1 MRSRLH
7 SLLRPLLFAA
17 AFLPLA
23 AFAGVT
29 TSPDPSPGTD
39 ADPSPFPLAKLLV
52 GALVFVAILLAT
64 HLFARHGMAA
74 WSIGRR
80 LRLGFGLV
88 LAVLAALGVESYL
101 SFHHALLDFRAFQ
114 AESRVAGR
122 TVRLLADFHEM
133 DLAMKDLA
141 LLRDQSRWQSYLEHR
156 EHFLHRLREVKTTQ
170 PDPAVVALIDTLE
183 KEAAAYHAK
192 AEQLRAAVTADDP
205 AAVLGLAA
213 ELGRFGFQIDRE
225 VTEVETHSLARLD
238 ADGRAMAADILHT
251 QTNIIW
257 LAVAALLLG
266 VGLSWILDR
275 SITRPLTLLAE
286 DLGKGA
292 DQTAAAA
299 GQVSASSQALAE
311 GASEQAASMEESSAS
326 LEELSSMTK
335 RNADHSADAQSVARA
350 ARDSAT
356 RGEEQIRAMK
366 AAMEEIQRSSREV
379 TAIIKTIDEIAFQT
393 NILALNA
400 AVEAAR
406 AGEHGAGFA
415 VVADE
420 VRALAQRSA
429 AAAKET
435 ASRIE
440 SSVAK
445 GRQGTEISGHVAEH
459 FAAIRQDILRL
470 DTLVTQ
476 IAEASAEQSQGL
488 TQLSQA
494 VGQIDQVTQK
504 NAGAAEETA
513 AAAEEL
519 HGQGQMLL
527 NAVRSLRTL
536 CGVAGEDTGTARNT
550 ARNAGK
556 PAAHPSES
564 AASPVPA

>member
-1 MRSRLH
+1 M
-7 SLLRPLLFAA
+7 
-17 AFLPLA
+17 
-23 AFAGVT
+23 AGVSAT
-29 TSPDPSPGTD
+29 PGPASADSD
-39 ADPSPFPLAKLLV
+39 ADPSLFPWDKLLA
-52 GALVFVAILLAT
+52 GALLLIALLLTT
-64 HLFARHGMAA
+64 HFFARHGMAA
-74 WSIGRR
+74 WSVGRR
-80 LRLGFGLV
+80 LRLGFGLI

-101 SFHHALLDFRAFQ
+101 SLHHALLDFRAYQ
-114 AESRVAGR
+114 NETRVMSGPA
-122 TVRLLADFHEM
+122 RLLADFHEM
-133 DLAMKDLA
+133 DLAIKDLA
-141 LLRDQSRWQSYLEHR
+141 LLREPDRWQTYLEHR
-156 EHFLHRLREVKTTQ
+156 EQLAHRLAEAKSSL
-170 PDPAVVALIDTLE
+170 PDPALVERVAVIE
-183 KEAAAYHAK
+183 KETTAFHAT
-192 AEQLRAAVTADDP
+192 AEKLHAAVTAND
-205 AAVLGLAA
+205 AETISALAA
-213 ELGRFGFQIDRE
+213 ELGRFGLQIDRE
-225 VTEVETHSLARLD
+225 VTELETLSLARLD
-238 ADGRAMAADILHT
+238 TDGRAMARDILQT
-251 QTNIIW
+251 QTNVIW
-257 LAVAALLLG
+257 LGVAALLLG
-266 VGLSWILDR
+266 AGLARILER
-275 SITRPLTLLAE
+275 SITRPLTALAQ
-286 DLGKGA
+286 DLGTGA

-335 RNADHSADAQSVARA
+335 RNAEHSADAQRVARA
-350 ARDSAT
+350 ARDSAGQ
-356 RGEEQIRAMK
+356 GEEQIRAMK
-366 AAMEEIQRSSREV
+366 GATEEIQRASREV

-429 AAAKET
+429 SAAKET
-435 ASRIE
+435 AARSE

-459 FAAIRQDILRL
+459 FAKIQQDILRL
-470 DTLVTQ
+470 DTLVSQ
-476 IAEASAEQSQGL
+476 IAEASAEQSQGI

-527 NAVRSLRTL
+527 NAVCSLRTL
-536 CGVAGEDTGTARNT
+536 CGVAGVGKGAARP
-550 ARNAGK
+550 ARSAHK
-556 PAAHPSES
+556 PAHPPAP
-564 AASPVPA
+564 AAPPVPA